1 MLEFKAAYYQEKA
14 SGWYIAKVLDFPG
27 VATQGRTLNSARRML
42 QDALQDMTEWLM
54 EEGQPIPKPDPTV
67 ADEKADVVEPI
78 RLIIQA
84 RAGAAL

>member
-1 MLEFKAAYYQEKA
+1 
-14 SGWYIAKVLDFPG
+14 
-27 VATQGRTLNSARRML
+27 
-42 QDALQDMTEWLM
+42 MTEWLM
-54 EEGQPIPKPDPTV
+54 EDGQPIPKPDPTV